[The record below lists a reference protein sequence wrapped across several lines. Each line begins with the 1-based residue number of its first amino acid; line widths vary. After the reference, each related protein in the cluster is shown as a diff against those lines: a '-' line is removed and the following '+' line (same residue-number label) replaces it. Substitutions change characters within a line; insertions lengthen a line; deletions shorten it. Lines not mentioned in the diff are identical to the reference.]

1 MKEDNKKK
9 ANSYFRKV
17 SISTVEESEELMLTH
32 TAKMSHVERL
42 AYLQQLR
49 EISYDPNLSEE
60 EKRKNFKK
68 IKINPP
74 DENS

>member
-1 MKEDNKKK
+1 MKEDSKKK

-32 TAKMSHVERL
+32 TAKMSHAERL

>member
-32 TAKMSHVERL
+32 TAKMSHVQRL

-68 IKINPP
+68 IKIES

>member
-1 MKEDNKKK
+1 M
-9 ANSYFRKV
+9 
-17 SISTVEESEELMLTH
+17 MLTH
-32 TAKMSHVERL
+32 TAKMSHAERL
-42 AYLQQLR
+42 TYLQQLR